1 MKKTETKKHHFVP
14 RTYLKNFSHKKNND
28 YYVNVLQK
36 DQSYDKIFESN
47 IINVCAENHLYTLTG
62 NDESK
67 LMLEDIYSNIFENQ
81 YDNLYS
87 VLTNDSIVEIS
98 PEMKKSIVSAVITMF
113 YRTKKWI
120 NIYSSHTDEVM
131 NKLYQVSKQFGS
143 DSYINSKGETINIK
157 GNTLEEL
164 QINEKNRSRI
174 PLIITQLKAAL
185 RLIEA
190 KQHDNI
196 NVFKIIDEN
205 EFITSDNP
213 VLPMNI
219 NKQRTIP
226 FDIDNAYY
234 LPISPKYLLSI
245 FPREADLPVVNK
257 IIRIIIR
264 SDQVEGFNNLQFTSC
279 DNFLIGSI
287 SSLQKIK
294 KRLG

>member
-14 RTYLKNFSHKKNND
+14 RTYLKNFSIKKND
-28 YYVNVLQK
+28 DFYVNVLHK
-36 DQSYDKIFESN
+36 DQPPEKVFESN
-47 IINVCAENHLYTLTG
+47 IINVCAENHLYTLSG
-62 NDESK
+62 NYAPK
-67 LMLEDIYSNIFENQ
+67 QMLEDIYSNIFENQ

-98 PEMKKSIVSAVITMF
+98 PEIKKSIVSAVITMF

-120 NIYSSHTDEVM
+120 NIYSSHTDERM
-131 NKLYQVSKQFGS
+131 SKLYQMSKQFNV
-143 DSYINSKGETINIK
+143 DSYINSEGKTISIK
-157 GNTLEEL
+157 GKTLKEL
-164 QINEKNRSRI
+164 QDDEKNKSRI

-196 NVFKIIDEN
+196 YVFKIIDEN

-234 LPISPKYLLSI
+234 LPISNKYLLSL

-264 SDQVEGFNNLQFTSC
+264 GDQVEGFNNLQFTSC

-294 KRLG
+294 KD

>member
-14 RTYLKNFSHKKNND
+14 RTYLKNFSHKKNDD
-28 YYVNVLQK
+28 YYVHVLQK

-47 IINVCAENHLYTLTG
+47 IINVCAENHLYTLSGT
-62 NDESK
+62 DESK

-87 VLTNDSIVEIS
+87 VLTNDSIIEIS
-98 PEMKKSIVSAVITMF
+98 PEIKKSIVSAVITMF

-131 NKLYQVSKQFGS
+131 NKLYQVSKQYGS
-143 DSYINSKGETINIK
+143 DSYINSNGETINIK
-157 GNTLEEL
+157 GKTLEEL
-164 QINEKNRSRI
+164 QINEKNKSRI

-185 RLIEA
+185 KLIEA
-190 KQHDNI
+190 KQFDNI

-219 NKQRTIP
+219 NRQRTIP

-234 LPISPKYLLSI
+234 LPISNKYLLSI
-245 FPREADLPVVNK
+245 FPREVDLPVLNK
-257 IIRIIIR
+257 IIRLIIGREQI
-264 SDQVEGFNNLQFTSC
+264 EGFNNMQLFNS
-279 DNFLIGSI
+279 DKFLIGST
-287 SSLQKIK
+287 SSLKRIK
-294 KRLG
+294 KD